1 MSDRKAC
8 EQWMSGVEKS
18 GGFQAWLERQNK
30 HRENESLAGN
40 NKAACDRWIKSMGEM
55 LPTVYDTTL
64 VIVCH
69 VRGSTIAANGVAKF
83 RVTAKTEE

>member
-1 MSDRKAC
+1 MSNRKAC
-8 EQWMSGVEKS
+8 EQWMSSVEKNGS
-18 GGFQAWLERQNK
+18 FQAWLERQNK
-30 HRENESLAGN
+30 HRENKSSAGN

-69 VRGSTIAANGVAKF
+69 RCKNFFFDG
-83 RVTAKTEE
+83 ELLP